1 MVEATLKVTGMH
13 CPKCDARVE
22 KAVSAVAGV
31 ASVKADHE
39 ADLVTLTYDGSRP
52 RSMPCAR
59 SSPSRISRSKTK
71 RAWLRL
77 AAAFHVGGSAGLKR
91 LA

>member
-22 KAVSAVAGV
+22 KAVSAVSGV

-39 ADLVTLTYDGSRP
+39 ADLVTLTYDGPPSALDA
-52 RSMPCAR
+52 CAR

-77 AAAFHVGGSAGLKR
+77 AAAFHVGAR
-91 LA
+91 QV